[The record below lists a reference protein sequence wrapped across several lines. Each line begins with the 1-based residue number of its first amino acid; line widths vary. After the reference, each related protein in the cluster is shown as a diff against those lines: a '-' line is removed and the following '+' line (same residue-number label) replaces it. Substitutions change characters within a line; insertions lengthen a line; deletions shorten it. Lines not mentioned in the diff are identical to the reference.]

1 MTSSR
6 VMENTGGFL
15 PREVHASGL
24 DRHSYSR
31 RHVRSFHCDFGSD
44 LPLHVPFVVWNRH
57 VEITCKQNMAAAKQ
71 PRVRKPR
78 GEHNWN
84 TIGIDQRRS
93 GSLNKTA
100 HRRPPSVAG
109 RLSHNCNVVE
119 AAALHYSVLSQ
130 LVTASSR
137 VFGCIVL
144 AREKFRVSLHQP
156 THCDLHGVETLKHRV
171 SNSRVLARA
180 ARCFHKA
187 NARGLNQF
195 QKRVRISNPL
205 RKNVAASS
213 RARSAELLCS
223 MLPARNCVEV
233 FP

>member
-6 VMENTGGFL
+6 VIENTGGFL
-15 PREVHASGL
+15 PREVHANGL
-24 DRHSYSR
+24 DRHSYSG
-31 RHVRSFHCDFGSD
+31 RHVHFLHRDPAGD
-44 LPLHVPFVVWNRH
+44 LPLHGPFVVRNRH
-57 VEITCKQNMAAAKQ
+57 VEITREKNMAAAKQ

-84 TIGIDQRRS
+84 AIGIDQRQS

-137 VFGCIVL
+137 VFGCIAL

-156 THCDLHGVETLKHRV
+156 ANGYLNRIKFIEHGVSAFLRA
-171 SNSRVLARA
+171 SARA
-180 ARCFHKA
+180 GRWIHKA
-187 NARGLNQF
+187 NALS
-195 QKRVRISNPL
+195 INPT
-205 RKNVAASS
+205 RM
-213 RARSAELLCS
+213 RARSENHPNKNAAASFLSQSLERLSLV
-223 MLPARNCVEV
+223 LPARFVGCCS
-233 FP
+233 